1 MHEIID
7 KKFYLGPKFG
17 TLFNKK
23 WVTISELLQCGLRQ
37 GDPLSPLLFDLVMDV
52 LHLMIEKAVDDGL
65 ITDLA
70 TSGFR
75 HRTSMSPSSG
85 PP

>member
-23 WVTISELLQCGLRQ
+23 WVTISELLQPSKESQEGTA
-37 GDPLSPLLFDLVMDV
+37 DEPVLV
-52 LHLMIEKAVDDGL
+52 
-65 ITDLA
+65 
-70 TSGFR
+70 
-75 HRTSMSPSSG
+75 
-85 PP
+85 

>member
-23 WVTISELLQCGLRQ
+23 WITISEVLQSRSEIEPLLGLR
-37 GDPLSPLLFDLVMDV
+37 SN
-52 LHLMIEKAVDDGL
+52 
-65 ITDLA
+65 
-70 TSGFR
+70 
-75 HRTSMSPSSG
+75 
-85 PP
+85 PPNW

>member
-23 WVTISELLQCGLRQ
+23 WLTISELLQNSSKKNLKSWNMAISSSSN
-37 GDPLSPLLFDLVMDV
+37 PFDQENLMAMHISLNSISF
-52 LHLMIEKAVDDGL
+52 LHIQL
-65 ITDLA
+65 
-70 TSGFR
+70 
-75 HRTSMSPSSG
+75 
-85 PP
+85 